1 MSQKKSNNKQLS
13 SGAVRKNN
21 RDSPRVAAGVKP
33 ILRDLIKRLGQGWE
47 LISDAVSVTDPE
59 TNRLWY
65 VNPAWRKLYGYTFK
79 QALNKPVKMLNLRDF
94 PIKVQQKILAQTRA
108 GRWSGRLLNKNSDGQ
123 VFSVDLRTSR
133 LLDAKGEMIGL
144 LGVATPV
151 RQYNISGE
159 IIQQLVEHH
168 QIVLTR
174 ELRSMLETALTTTDG
189 NAQVGRPGKTKKGDS
204 GNGSDNSQ
212 LVPGIGRL
220 SPRELEVFTLIGGG
234 LSTRG
239 IAEKLGVSAY
249 TIQTHRNHIKEKLN
263 LPNAAA
269 ITHRAIQW
277 AHGGS

>member
-21 RDSPRVAAGVKP
+21 RDSPRIAAGVKP
-33 ILRDLIKRLGQGWE
+33 ILRDLLKRLGQGWE

-59 TNRLWY
+59 TNRLLY

-94 PIKVQQKILAQTRA
+94 PIKVQQTILAQTRA
-108 GRWSGRLLNKNSDGQ
+108 SSWSGRLLNKNSTGR
-123 VFSVDLRTSR
+123 VFPVDLRTSR
-133 LLDAKGEMIGL
+133 LLDAEGKMIGL

-159 IIQQLVEHH
+159 IIQQLVERH

-174 ELRSMLETALTTTDG
+174 ELRSMLETALITTDG
-189 NAQVGRPGKTKKGDS
+189 TAQVGSHGKTKKGDS
-204 GNGSDNSQ
+204 GNGSGNSQ
-212 LVPGIGRL
+212 LVSGIGRL

-234 LSTRG
+234 LGTRE

-269 ITHRAIQW
+269 ITYWAIQW

>member
-21 RDSPRVAAGVKP
+21 RDSPRIAAGVKP
-33 ILRDLIKRLGQGWE
+33 ILRDLLKRLGQGWE

-59 TNRLWY
+59 TNRLLY

-94 PIKVQQKILAQTRA
+94 PIKVQQTILAQTRA
-108 GRWSGRLLNKNSDGQ
+108 SSWSGRLLNKNSTGR
-123 VFSVDLRTSR
+123 VFPVDLRTSR
-133 LLDAKGEMIGL
+133 LLDAEGEMIGL

-159 IIQQLVEHH
+159 IIQQLVERH

-174 ELRSMLETALTTTDG
+174 ELRSMLETALITTDG
-189 NAQVGRPGKTKKGDS
+189 TAQVGSHGKTKKGDS
-204 GNGSDNSQ
+204 GNGSGNSQ
-212 LVPGIGRL
+212 LVSGIGRL

-234 LSTRG
+234 LGTRE

-269 ITHRAIQW
+269 ITYWAIQW